1 MGRFYETT
9 PAKYVDDLMY
19 DLPYD
24 EISKLIKEKQT
35 TAQNAIDDTL
45 GLSKDVVITPIQNS
59 ETDVNIAR
67 EEHEKLNGSVNDL
80 VQKIKEDAANAHIYE
95 REINDLKVG
104 LNENVTSGNIYKI
117 NANYKERELRRK
129 TLLDKAEKDGL
140 NAEEVQRLLAF
151 NDLSYIDKGGVM
163 EDGNYNQYQFE
174 NLTET
179 ENITKHGE
187 NIFKDMMGKDFEKIR
202 QTDNGYV
209 DIETGKKWEGFDEKR
224 INEAVNIYMASTK
237 DLTGRMS
244 QLHKLG
250 LEDTPEKQAE
260 KFTQFMQNKYGKHQV
275 KDEYRNKIGAIATAD
290 ANRENQAAFEN
301 EQEMNAT
308 PVIAVETVASN
319 LPKTETSLQ
328 KNINDLVVS
337 ANNLRQ
343 QSLVHGKA
351 IVANAGDSL
360 TKREK
365 ELLLAG
371 DTQTVNRFLASSG
384 MTQEAQKEYKKTA
397 TELNWKKNYYNKVKE
412 NYLEVKKQKGKDY
425 SYADYMADP
434 QFGLSSEDYNAGM
447 ASATWQ
453 GIDVPKNVKLGDV
466 IKRVNTALTGDAVP
480 VDLRTATM
488 QTVVPGKNGTPK
500 VVGTAYFAEPSSS
513 DYQHASKGSYI
524 VTLENGKKQIVTAAQ
539 IGPNTVLAPGKRLGA
554 NGPKIKSVAI
564 PLQGNKG
571 MTGTFGQMRDNF
583 AKVSG
588 STSKAES
595 DAIGTK
601 VGTSKYIQEGASA
614 DNEDA
619 STTLDASPS
628 NVKNNNG
635 EYFWNVKGK
644 MGNNSFTYHSPMGN
658 KHAGAVTSPI
668 VQKGRYEKVGYEENA
683 NATLS
688 QLRLPV
694 KMISIKGSDN
704 GAQIEIKRGKIFIN
718 GQEHSVSSE
727 EGKRIVHDYYM
738 AKEGANSIN
747 WELE

>member
-35 TAQNAIDDTL
+35 TAQNAINDTL

-59 ETDVNIAR
+59 ETDVNIAK

-151 NDLSYIDKGGVM
+151 NDLSYIDKGGVIK
-163 EDGNYNQYQFE
+163 DGNYNQYQFE

-202 QTDNGYV
+202 QTDDGFV
-209 DIETGKKWEGFDEKR
+209 DETTGETWEGFDEKR
-224 INEAVNIYMASTK
+224 INKAVNQYLANTK

-260 KFTQFMQNKYGKHQV
+260 MFRQFMQNKYGKHKV
-275 KDEYRNKIGAIATAD
+275 KDEYRNKIGAIAIAN

-301 EQEMNAT
+301 EQEQNAA
-308 PVIAVETVASN
+308 PIIAVETVASN
-319 LPKTETSLQ
+319 LPKDSKSLER
-328 KNINDLVVS
+328 NINTLIES
-337 ANNLRQ
+337 ANALRR
-343 QSLVHGKA
+343 QSLVHGKS
-351 IVANAGDSL
+351 IVDNIGNSL
-360 TKREK
+360 STKEK

-371 DTQTVNRFLASSG
+371 DTATVNRYLSSSG
-384 MTQEAQKEYKKTA
+384 MTIDAQKEYKKTA
-397 TELNWKKNYYNKVKE
+397 TKLNFDKNYFTKVKE
-412 NYLEVKKQKGKDY
+412 NYLKVKKIKGKNY
-425 SYADYMADP
+425 TYEDYMADP
-434 QFGLSSEDYNAGM
+434 QNGLANEDYNTGM
-447 ASATWQ
+447 AVATWE
-453 GIDVPKNVKLGDV
+453 GVEIPSNVKFDKVKKG
-466 IKRVNTALTGDAVP
+466 VNIALTGDAVP

-488 QTVVPGKNGTPK
+488 ETVVPGKNGTTK
-500 VVGTAYFAEPSSS
+500 VRGTAFFTEPSSA
-513 DYQHASKGSYI
+513 DYQHALKGNYI
-524 VTLENGKKQIVTAAQ
+524 VTLENGKKQIISPSQ
-539 IGPNTVLAPGKRLGA
+539 IGPNTVLAPGKRIGA
-554 NGPKIKSVAI
+554 NGPKIKSVSI

-571 MTGTFGQMRDNF
+571 MTGTFGQMRDRF

-588 STSKAES
+588 TTSKAEAE
-595 DAIGTK
+595 AIGTNT
-601 VGTSKYIQEGASA
+601 GTSKYVQEGASA

-635 EYFWNVKGK
+635 NYFWNVKGK
-644 MGNNSFTYHSPMGN
+644 MGNNSFTYQSPMSDTPGSV
-658 KHAGAVTSPI
+658 KSSV
-668 VQKGRYEKVGYEENA
+668 VQKGRYEKAGFEENS
-683 NATLS
+683 NASLN
-688 QLRLPV
+688 QLRMPV
-694 KMISIKGSDN
+694 KAINVKGTNSQ
-704 GAQIEIKRGKIFIN
+704 GAQIEIIKGEVHVN
-718 GQEHSVSSE
+718 GQKYKASPEQA
-727 EGKRIVHDYYM
+727 KDIIHDFYM
-738 AKEGANSIN
+738 SRDGANRISWDI
-747 WELE
+747 E